1 MFRPLIAH
9 QRILSFQ
16 QVEQYGKD
24 CGLVGSKTRNETSGF
39 SFLACG
45 SNYQSPQLSPNLK
58 SHICLFNEELK

>member
-1 MFRPLIAH
+1 MFRIPIAH

-24 CGLVGSKTRNETSGF
+24 CGLVGFKAKSETSGF

-45 SNYQSPQLSPNLK
+45 SNRQSPQLSPNLK
-58 SHICLFNEELK
+58 SHICLFNKE